1 MLGLARIAMESA
13 VTLEINGDQ
22 VVMNARVQ

>member
-13 VTLEINGDQ
+13 LALEVAGDQ
-22 VVMNARVQ
+22 VVMVARIQ